1 MINRMNTLLS
11 PTLLDGRCFF
21 SFFPQL
27 LRFCIVGIEPN
38 VGCPKYLGWE
48 PTGYFDQ
55 WFPCDEVDL
64 RLALQ
69 RAHELYKEPWFAQVV
84 AFSF

>member
-1 MINRMNTLLS
+1 MGL
-11 PTLLDGRCFF
+11 
-21 SFFPQL
+21 
-27 LRFCIVGIEPN
+27 EPN

-84 AFSF
+84 EFNFLTF